1 MDDLQLTPI
10 DELEGYKSDDDTS
23 RYQFSEQPTD
33 TERVDFLSI
42 KDRID
47 KVFDSF
53 SREIDHQ
60 KEIFDELVRKATF
73 EIEQIKES
81 KINILK
87 EIDELRNKCKHVT
100 NDIET
105 IEGLLD
111 RWNGLDNARRETER
125 AKNLVHDLQKNR
137 TLLITQHKETLTELQ
152 NIGSKIPQNERL
164 HALELAL
171 GIEMSCR
178 DGCIVIKFSQIGTN
192 DPYFSFKIE
201 NNRYIGVVCEPL
213 LSDFF
218 SLIDSLNNGMT
229 FSQVCLKFI
238 NKWSTRH

>member
-73 EIEQIKES
+73 EIEQIKGKYKNNLES

-100 NDIET
+100 NGKHTSI
-105 IEGLLD
+105 
-111 RWNGLDNARRETER
+111 
-125 AKNLVHDLQKNR
+125 
-137 TLLITQHKETLTELQ
+137 
-152 NIGSKIPQNERL
+152 
-164 HALELAL
+164 
-171 GIEMSCR
+171 
-178 DGCIVIKFSQIGTN
+178 
-192 DPYFSFKIE
+192 
-201 NNRYIGVVCEPL
+201 
-213 LSDFF
+213 
-218 SLIDSLNNGMT
+218 
-229 FSQVCLKFI
+229 
-238 NKWSTRH
+238 